1 MRGPKGPLGG
11 PWGNPKCPKM
21 AELQQNLVI
30 FPFKS
35 YLNYLTN
42 LFSTS
47 FDLSS
52 NFVKEKRYSLQ
63 IGPLGVPNVRS
74 QIPQNPAH
82 FKNLK
87 IFIDKRLGSNV
98 CNLIWNMIW
107 WKGITN
113 SMLVSLQKF
122 PVGGPQCLTSHPR
135 IAHGQRYPMPC
146 WEWSSE
152 EVEWEQGSGP
162 KGPMSCRTQ
171 GGISIRPEEA
181 HFWQ

>member
-52 NFVKEKRYSLQ
+52 NFVKEKGYSWQ
-63 IGPLGVPNVRS
+63 KGPFGIQRKVPNTPK
-74 QIPQNPAH
+74 ILH
-82 FKNLK
+82 ILK
-87 IFIDKRLGSNV
+87 IYKFSLIKDKDQMHV
-98 CNLIWNMIW
+98 IWFEIW
-107 WKGITN
+107 
-113 SMLVSLQKF
+113 F
-122 PVGGPQCLTSHPR
+122 D
-135 IAHGQRYPMPC
+135 
-146 WEWSSE
+146 E
-152 EVEWEQGSGP
+152 EV
-162 KGPMSCRTQ
+162 
-171 GGISIRPEEA
+171 
-181 HFWQ
+181 